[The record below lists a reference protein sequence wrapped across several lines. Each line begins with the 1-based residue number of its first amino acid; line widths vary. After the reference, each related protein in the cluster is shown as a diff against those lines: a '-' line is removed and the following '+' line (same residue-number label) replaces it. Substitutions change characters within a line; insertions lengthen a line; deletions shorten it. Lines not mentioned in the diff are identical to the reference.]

1 MKKFLIIGLVLVLAP
16 VANAYTAYL
25 TSGGLSTVD
34 AAIDDVITVD
44 LKLDFGSIGIQYVD
58 FLADGQLISAVGAW
72 DTSPAVYDGPGHPGT
87 MSSGDIIQAV
97 GSTGPGDPEVAAHTI
112 LYSFEVTVKDNENP
126 GGNTVGLYMSSATDV
141 VFITD
146 SPGYIL
152 GSTITQTPLTII
164 PEPMT
169 IALLGLGGLFLLR
182 RRK

>member
-16 VANAYTAYL
+16 VANAATAYL
-25 TSGGLSTVD
+25 TSGGLSTVS
-34 AAIDDVITVD
+34 AAIDAVITVD
-44 LKLDFGSIGIQYVD
+44 LKLDIASKGIQSID
-58 FLADGQLISAVGAW
+58 FLSDGQLISALGAW
-72 DTSPAVYDGPGHPGT
+72 DTSPAVYDGPGTPGT
-87 MSSGDIIQAV
+87 LTSGDILNAIGNV
-97 GSTGPGDPEVAAHTI
+97 GPGDLEVAAHTT
-112 LYSFEVTVKDNENP
+112 LYSFDVTVKDNENP
-126 GGNTVGLYMSSATDV
+126 GGNTVGLFMGSSDV

-152 GSTITQTPLTII
+152 GTAITQTPLTII